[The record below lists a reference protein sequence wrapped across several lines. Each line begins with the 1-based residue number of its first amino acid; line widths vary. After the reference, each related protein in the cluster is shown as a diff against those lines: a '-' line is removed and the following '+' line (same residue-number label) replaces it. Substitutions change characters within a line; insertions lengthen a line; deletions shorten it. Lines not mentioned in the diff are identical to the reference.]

1 MGVPG
6 FFMWLLKK
14 YRNNNIIIQKNNLD
28 ELNFIDYFLI
38 DTNCL
43 IHPVCYK
50 ILNNNPTLNDLNT
63 LENKMINAII
73 EYLEEIINYV
83 NPRLGTYIAIDGV
96 APMTKIKQQRQRRY
110 KSMADKIMWDNIKK
124 KHSKPINTYWNN
136 SAITPGTKFM
146 DKLHKKILE
155 WYETKS
161 IIYSSYLTPGEG
173 EHKLLQFI
181 RTNELNERNY
191 LYVIYGL
198 DADLIFLSLTTKSNK
213 IFLLRESEHFNT
225 NSKNILKYVN
235 ITLLRKLI
243 VDTIQ
248 NYYKKKYNINV
259 SFDNKRII
267 NDFIFMCYFLGNDF
281 LPHIPSLNI
290 HQNGIEYLIINYID
304 TIYELT
310 FQNSVQIEYLLDGN
324 KINNNFIEKFLYKI
338 SLEEDNYL
346 KKNYNDDYKIAFN
359 GNVDDKY
366 ELEIFK
372 IENLQ
377 FKINDP
383 IKLGSDTYEEYR
395 KRYYKYY
402 YNINE
407 DEIEDLCN
415 ELVQNYIYGL
425 KWITLYYFDKNP
437 SWNWYYQFDIS
448 PFVTDIYKYIK
459 YTNFNTIKFTLGK
472 PLKPFIQLLIVLPR
486 QSHYLLPNSLQ
497 NYISDILKIYPTHFH
512 QDMINKKKHWMAI
525 PILPSINITTIKN
538 FYKKY
543 YKYFTIEEINNN
555 TLIDEFNN
563 LSLIV

>member
-1 MGVPG
+1 MA
-6 FFMWLLKK
+6 FKK

-248 NYYKKKYNINV
+248 NYYKKI
-259 SFDNKRII
+259 
-267 NDFIFMCYFLGNDF
+267 
-281 LPHIPSLNI
+281 
-290 HQNGIEYLIINYID
+290 
-304 TIYELT
+304 
-310 FQNSVQIEYLLDGN
+310 
-324 KINNNFIEKFLYKI
+324 
-338 SLEEDNYL
+338 
-346 KKNYNDDYKIAFN
+346 
-359 GNVDDKY
+359 
-366 ELEIFK
+366 
-372 IENLQ
+372 
-377 FKINDP
+377 
-383 IKLGSDTYEEYR
+383 
-395 KRYYKYY
+395 
-402 YNINE
+402 
-407 DEIEDLCN
+407 
-415 ELVQNYIYGL
+415 
-425 KWITLYYFDKNP
+425 
-437 SWNWYYQFDIS
+437 
-448 PFVTDIYKYIK
+448 
-459 YTNFNTIKFTLGK
+459 
-472 PLKPFIQLLIVLPR
+472 
-486 QSHYLLPNSLQ
+486 
-497 NYISDILKIYPTHFH
+497 
-512 QDMINKKKHWMAI
+512 
-525 PILPSINITTIKN
+525 
-538 FYKKY
+538 
-543 YKYFTIEEINNN
+543 
-555 TLIDEFNN
+555 
-563 LSLIV
+563 